1 MRQDFLARRGRRAVA
16 AALALSMPLF
26 ACARIGPPAP
36 VVVGQAS
43 VPDEAALALP
53 GAAAP
58 AEITVR
64 RGQSLYGVA
73 RAYGVSPGAL
83 IAANHLLPPYHVE
96 AGWTLVVPRRGMPA
110 RSAALAAVVPPPRR
124 PMPQMAALRRPPRPM
139 PRPMP
144 VRAAA
149 PARTAPSAAPL
160 PPEKPDLAAV
170 PLAHPPPKT
179 AAAPPKT
186 AAAPPPQM
194 AALAVPKPA
203 AAPSPGGFLWPL
215 RGRIL
220 AGYGTGPDGT
230 HNDGINIAAP
240 RGAPVQATAPGV
252 VVYAGNELRGYGNL
266 ILLKHAGGWISAYAH
281 CDVILVKRGQHV
293 GRGQIIARVGSTG
306 NVGSPQLHF
315 ELRRGDKPVDPRT
328 LLAPLSTAERR
339 ADNRSG

>member
-1 MRQDFLARRGRRAVA
+1 MRQDFLARRGRRAAA

-36 VVVGQAS
+36 VVVGQAPAPEE
-43 VPDEAALALP
+43 VALAP
-53 GAAAP
+53 AGAAAP

-73 RAYGVSPGAL
+73 RAYHVSPGAL
-83 IAANHLLPPYHVE
+83 IAANHLHPPYHVE
-96 AGWTLVVPRRGMPA
+96 AGWTLVVPQRGMPA
-110 RSAALAAVVPPPRR
+110 PPAAPAAVAALPPSR
-124 PMPQMAALRRPPRPM
+124 PMPQMAALHRPPPPM

-144 VRAAA
+144 ARAAA
-149 PARTAPSAAPL
+149 PAPAAPPAALL
-160 PPEKPDLAAV
+160 PPEKPDLAA
-170 PLAHPPPKT
+170 
-179 AAAPPKT
+179 APPARPPLKT

-215 RGRIL
+215 RGHIL

-230 HNDGINIAAP
+230 HNDGINIGAP

-266 ILLKHAGGWISAYAH
+266 ILVKHAGGWISAYAH

-306 NVGSPQLHF
+306 NVGPPQLHF

-339 ADNRSG
+339 ADNPSG